1 MEIKIFAYNGFVG
14 IMSDP
19 DSDGM
24 IAKPGNGNLG
34 CVCDASK
41 VKISQEAIELLK
53 TVPKGADDIGD
64 IDVFKADDNRV
75 IISWFG
81 GYYKVIDPK
90 KSEAARDTNFYLLTP
105 ATEEVEVPE
114 SFKQFI
120 DSL

>member
-1 MEIKIFAYNGFVG
+1 MEITIFAYKGFVG
-14 IMSDP
+14 IMSDL

-41 VKISQEAIELLK
+41 VKISQDAIELLK
-53 TVPKGADDIGD
+53 TVPKGIDDIGD
-64 IDVFKADDNRV
+64 IDVFKADDNRI

-81 GYYKVIDPK
+81 GYLKVIDPK
-90 KSEAARDTNFYLLTP
+90 SSVAARNTNIYLLTP
-105 ATEEVEVPE
+105 ATDEVEVPE
-114 SFKQFI
+114 NFKQFI

>member
-64 IDVFKADDNRV
+64 IDVFKADDNRI

>member
-1 MEIKIFAYNGFVG
+1 MKITIFAYKGFVG
-14 IMSDP
+14 IMS

-41 VKISQEAIELLK
+41 VKISQE
-53 TVPKGADDIGD
+53 
-64 IDVFKADDNRV
+64 
-75 IISWFG
+75 
-81 GYYKVIDPK
+81 
-90 KSEAARDTNFYLLTP
+90 
-105 ATEEVEVPE
+105 VEVPE